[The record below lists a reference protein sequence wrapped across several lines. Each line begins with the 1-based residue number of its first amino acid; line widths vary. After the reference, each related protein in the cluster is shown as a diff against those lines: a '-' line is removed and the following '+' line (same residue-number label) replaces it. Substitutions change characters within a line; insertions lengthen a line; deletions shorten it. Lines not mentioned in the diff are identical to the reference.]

1 MIRLKATF
9 VVEDNGVELFND
21 STEFGFPS
29 TKYDDFDELGERM
42 DSFAQDAGDILI
54 GAAKRAIAK
63 EREAKDEG
71 GDQPGQGA

>member
-29 TKYDDFDELGERM
+29 TKYDDIDELGERM
-42 DSFAQDAGDILI
+42 DTFAQDAGEILVD
-54 GAAKRAIAK
+54 AAKCAIAK
-63 EREAKDEG
+63 AREAQDEG